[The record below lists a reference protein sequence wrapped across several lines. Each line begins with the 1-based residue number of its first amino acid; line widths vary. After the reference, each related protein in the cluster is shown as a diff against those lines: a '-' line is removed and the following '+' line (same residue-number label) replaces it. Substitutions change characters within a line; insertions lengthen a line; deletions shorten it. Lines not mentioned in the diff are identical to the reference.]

1 MFGAYQALDAI
12 KVAEL
17 GEEEAQIV
25 TKVQH
30 DAKRGALRTAAVFP
44 RVMLLSFLGLIL
56 WFRSKGGYRVV
67 RIDE

>member
-1 MFGAYQALDAI
+1 M
-12 KVAEL
+12 
-17 GEEEAQIV
+17 